1 MHGGGVHAVELVF
14 LSLLAFVVLFAAV
27 ARKLN
32 LPYPIVL
39 LLAGLLLS
47 FLPRVPKV
55 TLNPDVIFLIV
66 LPPLLYSAA
75 WVTSWR
81 DFRFNL
87 FSIFMLAFGLVA
99 FTGIRSGFCGA
110 ACLCGLHVATGL
122 PVGRSGVTHRL
133 NRGHVH
139 RPNPGAAAAHLAIW
153 QPDVIYTAEDQLF
166 RAAEL
171 ASADVW
177 IKSRLQDMPC
187 QRRRSCRPAAH
198 GSVLDAHIPAR

>member
-66 LPPLLYSAA
+66 LPPLFIRRRGLRLG
-75 WVTSWR
+75 VTSASTSSASSCWPSDR
-81 DFRFNL
+81 
-87 FSIFMLAFGLVA
+87 SVH
-99 FTGIRSGFCGA
+99 GIRSGFCGA

>member
-14 LSLLAFVVLFAAV
+14 LSLLAFVVLFAPV

-32 LPYPIVL
+32 WPYPIVL

-87 FSIFMLAFGLVA
+87 FSIFMLAFGLE
-99 FTGIRSGFCGA
+99 RSRYSEW
-110 ACLCGLHVATGL
+110 LL
-122 PVGRSGVTHRL
+122 
-133 NRGHVH
+133 
-139 RPNPGAAAAHLAIW
+139 
-153 QPDVIYTAEDQLF
+153 
-166 RAAEL
+166 
-171 ASADVW
+171 
-177 IKSRLQDMPC
+177 
-187 QRRRSCRPAAH
+187 RRRLSLRASRGNWASCWAQWCHPRTQSRPRPSPEPRRCRGA
-198 GSVLDAHIPAR
+198 SSTFWKARAW

>member
-87 FSIFMLAFGLVA
+87 FSIFMLAFGLE
-99 FTGIRSGFCGA
+99 RSRYSEWLLRRRLSLRASRGNWASCWAQWCHPPTQSRPRPSPEPRRCRGA
-110 ACLCGLHVATGL
+110 SRDLATRCHLHG
-122 PVGRSGVTHRL
+122 GRSALSG
-133 NRGHVH
+133 
-139 RPNPGAAAAHLAIW
+139 
-153 QPDVIYTAEDQLF
+153 
-166 RAAEL
+166 
-171 ASADVW
+171 
-177 IKSRLQDMPC
+177 SRISE
-187 QRRRSCRPAAH
+187 RRRVDQEPSSGHALPAKAIMPSSGARF
-198 GSVLDAHIPAR
+198 GS